1 MATTLL
7 LWPDKTGDD
16 RPPEKEKQDAAAVP
30 PRLKNRKGGRTAAN
44 APKKQPQRGLGVA
57 QLERLRLQ
65 EQRRKMLA
73 EAELMQGQQAAS
85 ALQYSFPYA
94 DGRSCPGAG
103 VMAPRLA
110 HPAYSGAGS
119 CDNPPSLA
127 AMQRYRIVSSVR
139 PPLFSDGAERF
150 LGVGVGADPRLHNVF
165 QATPEKMKELSSN
178 QNLTCWS
185 DQCETCNK
193 RRKPQYENHGF
204 VKEGRQGG
212 KWTDGCDLLRLGLW
226 TSQAADL
233 ERIDR
238 ETMAVKRGERH
249 AHFAMDVDEAVER
262 KGKEVNEGR
271 MWEYEFFPAKNGG
284 SEGEVKDVMAV
295 GEPSASGIG
304 SYAPSSASASL
315 DLSLKLFSC

>member
-16 RPPEKEKQDAAAVP
+16 QPSEKDKQDAAAGP
-30 PRLKNRKGGRTAAN
+30 ARLKNRKGSRTAAN

-73 EAELMQGQQAAS
+73 EAELIHGQQAA
-85 ALQYSFPYA
+85 AAVQYTFPYA
-94 DGRSCPGAG
+94 DGRSCPGAA
-103 VMAPRLA
+103 VMVPRLA
-110 HPAYSGAGS
+110 HPPYSGTGPGES
-119 CDNPPSLA
+119 VA

-139 PPLFSDGAERF
+139 PPLFSDATERGF
-150 LGVGVGADPRLHNVF
+150 LGVGVGPDPRMQNVF
-165 QATPEKMKELSSN
+165 QAAPEKMKELSSN
-178 QNLTCWS
+178 QNMTCWS

-193 RRKPQYENHGF
+193 RRKPQYENNGF

-233 ERIDR
+233 ERMDR
-238 ETMAVKRGERH
+238 QTMAVKRGEWH
-249 AHFAMDVDEAVER
+249 AYFAMDVDETVER
-262 KGKEVNEGR
+262 KGKEVNGGR
-271 MWEYEFFPAKNGG
+271 MWEYEFFPAKSGG
-284 SEGEVKDVMAV
+284 QGELKDSTAV
-295 GEPSASGIG
+295 GEPSASGMG
-304 SYAPSSASASL
+304 GFAPSSASASL